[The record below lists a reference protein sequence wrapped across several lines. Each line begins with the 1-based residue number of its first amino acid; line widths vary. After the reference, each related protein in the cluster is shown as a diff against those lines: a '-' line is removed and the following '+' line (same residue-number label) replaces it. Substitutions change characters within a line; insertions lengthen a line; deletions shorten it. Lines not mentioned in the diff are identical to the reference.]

1 MCLVIDDDGM
11 LRDIIKE
18 MLERNSV
25 TCTVCSTAKEV
36 IRAMRC
42 MDYDL
47 LLSDIQMPGTNGFD
61 LLTLLRSS
69 TIGNSRTI
77 PVIAMTARGDREKNA
92 YLEAGFAACIY
103 KPFSSSELLSLL
115 SSIKKCG
122 LDESRG
128 IDFST
133 MLSEVND
140 KVKLLCSFIE
150 QSKRDM
156 EELTSAVDD
165 GDREKL
171 REIIHRMQ
179 PMWELLQMEDTLLAY
194 RTLLKDDT
202 ARDNVVRESTGQVI
216 KCTAMLI
223 AEAENEIKR
232 LTNETENIDS

>member
-1 MCLVIDDDGM
+1 M

-194 RTLLKDDT
+194 RTLLKD
-202 ARDNVVRESTGQVI
+202 
-216 KCTAMLI
+216 
-223 AEAENEIKR
+223 
-232 LTNETENIDS
+232 